1 MSLRAST
8 LRSRPLLMLG
18 GAATCAVAGACAL
31 AACILADPPPDLPKL
46 APHAPIILNDSVT
59 PPLNRILLEW
69 PQEFVVPVEL
79 LDRQSSFSWR
89 VFVNYDP
96 PFHTEIGPF
105 ASVDA
110 AGNPDLFDGGVTTV
124 RFRPLQP
131 DPNAC
136 NRIEFVVARSFDPQ
150 SAHTPDSLGGSSVT
164 WFYDE
169 GGHCPQSA
177 FDGSADGAF
186 PDVGSDVLI
195 VPDSGTDG
203 GGD

>member
-1 MSLRAST
+1 MSLSSLR
-8 LRSRPLLMLG
+8 LRSLLLLG

-31 AACILADPPPDLPKL
+31 AACILADPPPDLPKV

-59 PPLNRILLEW
+59 PPLNRILIQW

-79 LDRQSSFSWR
+79 LDRQSSFQWR
-89 VFVNYDP
+89 VFVNYDSA
-96 PFHTEIGPF
+96 FHTDVATYGQ
-105 ASVDA
+105 VDA
-110 AGNPDLFDGGVTTV
+110 VANPDLFDGGVTSV
-124 RFRPLQP
+124 PVVLLQP

-136 NRIEFVVARSFDPQ
+136 NYIEFVVARSFDPQ

-164 WFYDE
+164 WVYDE
-169 GGHCPQSA
+169 GGHCPQSP

-195 VPDSGTDG
+195 VPDSGTEAG
-203 GGD
+203 SE